1 LVFVVIKRWFSVLLH
16 FPLKKS
22 SCKEDALSYVKRVDL
37 DSTCLQ
43 LSDLF
48 EHYVI
53 VLRESVLSMESSSGL
68 IRLLL
73 CFCVQKS
80 SLLEAHK
87 VNAPHVCQFTL
98 GFIECLWSVI
108 YLMGK

>member
-1 LVFVVIKRWFSVLLH
+1 M
-16 FPLKKS
+16 KKS
-22 SCKEDALSYVKRVDL
+22 SGKEDTLSYLKRVGL
-37 DSTCLQ
+37 VSTCMQ

-48 EHYVI
+48 EHFVI

-73 CFCVQKS
+73 CFCVQKP

-87 VNAPHVCQFTL
+87 VNAPRVCQFSL